1 MIKYYI
7 MKGSSQMKDSV
18 VFYKSFYEAI
28 EELPTKYQAAVYAAI
43 CKYSFYGEIPE
54 LSGVAKA
61 LFIVMKANIDASE
74 KRYAAAVENGKK
86 GGRPKKDSE
95 KPEETEE
102 NPIETERKPIQN
114 LTETETEPNQNL
126 NDNEN
131 VTDTVTE
138 NVTVDVTVTSD
149 AAVNTVAFLE
159 TQKHDLPEE
168 KKEEAEEETKPQ
180 EEKTVEAL
188 PLLNGKEYPVF
199 ASDVEKW
206 KQSYPNVDIEAELRR
221 MKDWLNANPKKKK
234 APMDIQRFIT
244 GWLGN
249 ELKEQK
255 NRPAYSAVKKPA
267 AQQNPPGFDPD
278 EFWKSAITRSQ
289 EIMAELDRENQ
300 ARNQWK

>member
-1 MIKYYI
+1 
-7 MKGSSQMKDSV
+7 MKESV
-18 VFYKSFYEAI
+18 VFYKSFYDAI
-28 EELPTKYQAAVYAAI
+28 EELPNKYRAEVYAAV
-43 CKYSFYGEIPE
+43 CRYSFYGEVPE

-61 LFIVMKANIDASE
+61 LFIVMRANIDASE
-74 KRYAAAVENGKK
+74 KRYTAAVENGKK

-102 NPIETERKPIQN
+102 NPIETENKPNQN
-114 LTETETEPNQNL
+114 PTETETEPNQNL

-131 VTDTVTE
+131 VTVTVTE
-138 NVTVDVTVTSD
+138 NVTVDVTDASD
-149 AAVNTVAFLE
+149 ATENTAASVE

-168 KKEEAEEETKPQ
+168 KKEEAEETKTPQ
-180 EEKTVEAL
+180 EDKPVEAL
-188 PLLNGKEYPVF
+188 PLQNGKEYPVF
-199 ASDVEKW
+199 QNDVEKW

-221 MKDWLNANPKKKK
+221 MKDWLNANPKKRK

-244 GWLGN
+244 GWLSN
-249 ELKEQK
+249 ELKELK
-255 NRPAYSAVKKPA
+255 NKPVYNAVKKPA

-289 EIMAELDRENQ
+289 EIMEELDRENK

>member
-1 MIKYYI
+1 
-7 MKGSSQMKDSV
+7 MKDSV
-18 VFYKSFYEAI
+18 VFYKSFFDAI
-28 EELPTKYQAAVYAAI
+28 EELPTKYQAAVYAAV

-61 LFIVMKANIDASE
+61 LFIIMKANIDASE

-95 KPEETEE
+95 KLEETEE
-102 NPIETERKPIQN
+102 NPIETENKPNQN
-114 LTETETEPNQNL
+114 PTETETEPNQNL

-131 VTDTVTE
+131 VTVTVTE
-138 NVTVDVTVTSD
+138 NVTVDVTDASD
-149 AAVNTVAFLE
+149 ATENTAASVE

-168 KKEEAEEETKPQ
+168 TKEEETKHTKEKKEEETKTPQ
-180 EEKTVEAL
+180 EEKPVEAL

-199 ASDVEKW
+199 QSDVEKW

-244 GWLGN
+244 GWLSN
-249 ELKEQK
+249 ELKELK
-255 NRPAYSAVKKPA
+255 NKPVYNAVKKST

>member
-1 MIKYYI
+1 
-7 MKGSSQMKDSV
+7 MKESV
-18 VFYKSFYEAI
+18 VFYKSFYDAI
-28 EELPTKYQAAVYAAI
+28 EELPNKYRAEVYAAV
-43 CKYSFYGEIPE
+43 CRYSFYGEIPE

-61 LFIVMKANIDASE
+61 LFIVMRANIDASE
-74 KRYAAAVENGKK
+74 KRYTAAVENGKK

-102 NPIETERKPIQN
+102 NPIETENKPNQN
-114 LTETETEPNQNL
+114 PTETEAEPNQNL

-131 VTDTVTE
+131 VTVTVTE
-138 NVTVDVTVTSD
+138 NVTVDVTDASD
-149 AAVNTVAFLE
+149 ATENSAPVEA
-159 TQKHDLPEE
+159 QKHDLPEE
-168 KKEEAEEETKPQ
+168 KKEEAEEETKQQ
-180 EEKTVEAL
+180 EEKPVEAL

-199 ASDVEKW
+199 PSDVEKW
-206 KQSYPNVDIEAELRR
+206 KKSYPNVDIEAELRR
-221 MKDWLNANPKKKK
+221 IKYWLNANPKKKK

-244 GWLGN
+244 GWLSN

-255 NRPAYSAVKKPA
+255 NRPVYNAVKKPA

-289 EIMAELDRENQ
+289 EIMEELDRENK

>member
-1 MIKYYI
+1 
-7 MKGSSQMKDSV
+7 MKESV
-18 VFYKSFYEAI
+18 VFYKSFYDAI
-28 EELPTKYQAAVYAAI
+28 EELPNKYRAEVYAAV
-43 CKYSFYGEIPE
+43 CRYSFYGEIPE

-61 LFIVMKANIDASE
+61 LFIVMRANIDASE
-74 KRYAAAVENGKK
+74 KRYTAAVENGKK

-102 NPIETERKPIQN
+102 NPIETENKPNQN
-114 LTETETEPNQNL
+114 PTETEAEPNQNL

-131 VTDTVTE
+131 VTE
-138 NVTVDVTVTSD
+138 NVTVDVTDASD
-149 AAVNTVAFLE
+149 AAVNPAPVE
-159 TQKHDLPEE
+159 TQKHDLTEE
-168 KKEEAEEETKPQ
+168 KKEEAEEETKQQ
-180 EEKTVEAL
+180 EEKPVEAL
-188 PLLNGKEYPVF
+188 PLLNGREYPVF
-199 ASDVEKW
+199 PSDVEKW
-206 KQSYPNVDIEAELRR
+206 KPSYPNVDIEAELRR

-244 GWLGN
+244 GWLSN

-255 NRPAYSAVKKPA
+255 NRPVYNAVKKPA

-289 EIMAELDRENQ
+289 EIMEELDRENK

>member
-1 MIKYYI
+1 
-7 MKGSSQMKDSV
+7 MKDSV
-18 VFYKSFYEAI
+18 VFYKSFFDAI
-28 EELPTKYQAAVYAAI
+28 EELPTKYQAAVYTAV
-43 CKYSFYGEIPE
+43 CRYSFYGEIPE

-61 LFIVMKANIDASE
+61 LFIVMKANIDAAE
-74 KRYAAAVENGKK
+74 KRYTAAVENGKK

-95 KPEETEE
+95 KNEEPEE

-114 LTETETEPNQNL
+114 PTETETEPNQNL

-138 NVTVDVTVTSD
+138 NVTVDVTVASD
-149 AAVNTVAFLE
+149 ATVNTVAFLE

-244 GWLGN
+244 GWLSN

-267 AQQNPPGFDPD
+267 APQNPPGFDPD